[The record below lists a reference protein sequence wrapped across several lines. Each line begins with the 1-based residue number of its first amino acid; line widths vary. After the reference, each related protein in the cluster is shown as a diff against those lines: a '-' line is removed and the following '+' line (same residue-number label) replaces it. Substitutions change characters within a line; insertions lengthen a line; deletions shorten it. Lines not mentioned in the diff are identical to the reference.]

1 VSLNECIINVIII
14 NAVIIVNGDTNYR
27 FKMSMLSQPESYY
40 CLNKGSLPLKLAK
53 GLVLQHV
60 PVSLQTKY
68 GSLLH
73 MVWTVRLMKSG
84 RRHNASNLFGY
95 SLA

>member
-1 VSLNECIINVIII
+1 MTLNIFLFYKYSTTTV
-14 NAVIIVNGDTNYR
+14 
-27 FKMSMLSQPESYY
+27 
-40 CLNKGSLPLKLAK
+40 KLAK